1 MATINEK
8 IFYATLLGMRLPI
21 PESEFRFHPTRK
33 FRFDFA
39 WPDHKLGLEID
50 GGVWTGGRHTRPK
63 GFIRDQEKTNL
74 AAVEGWQV
82 LRVTPQDFDTGAVYT
97 TLQNWFK
104 NRGATREA

>member
-104 NRGATREA
+104 NWGATREA

>member
-97 TLQNWFK
+97 TPAKLVQES
-104 NRGATREA
+104 GGDP